1 MTFLLTTLCDVASIY
16 GPCAAAFGMEPWHPA
31 IQDAFD
37 VLTGEKLTIEGY
49 DLYEKEGLK
58 DEENPLV
65 PYNVT
70 EPCIRK
76 KCRIQTSKWK
86 VVWLAAAWMY

>member
-1 MTFLLTTLCDVASIY
+1 
-16 GPCAAAFGMEPWHPA
+16 MEPWHPA